1 MKSLRSF
8 KTKTVNIDRI
18 KPYWRNPRI
27 IPEEAVESVRKSIEM
42 FGYMQPIV
50 VDEAGVIIA
59 GHTRYVAM
67 RRMGVVD
74 VEVIE
79 AELSAREAKE
89 LRIIDNRS
97 AEFSSWDYVKLLE
110 EMKETGSDYLQNLFP
125 EYSAEAIID
134 DDNLTEAVVDPTT
147 TTDKVMDFVCPHC
160 FHDWEQTVTR
170 EQIFNGK
177 VGGSDE

>member
-8 KTKTVNIDRI
+8 ETKTVNIDRI

-27 IPEEAVESVRKSIEM
+27 IPEEAVEAVQRSIET

-67 RRMGVVD
+67 RRMGVKE

-97 AEFSSWDYVKLLE
+97 AEFSSWDYVKLLT
-110 EMKETGSDYLQNLFP
+110 EMKETGSDYLKNLFP
-125 EYSAEAIID
+125 EYSAETILEQ
-134 DDNLTEAVVDPTT
+134 NEGTEVVVDATT
-147 TTDKVMDFVCPHC
+147 TTDKVLEFVCPHC
-160 FHDWEQTVTR
+160 FHDWEQMVTR
-170 EQIFNGK
+170 DEIFNGK